1 MPTRYGVILAALL
14 LGGCALQ
21 SPLPPADPALPAG
34 WSSAAS
40 SPDWPQGNYWQS
52 FGSESLLALQQQA
65 REHNHELAAAAARLL
80 QADALLRQAGAAL
93 LPGLDAGLNAGRSGN
108 PNGTDNNFS
117 ASLGASYEVDFWGRN
132 RLLRDSARASLE
144 ASRFDQ
150 ATLAVTIEAAVAT
163 TWFQLLETQER
174 EQLAQRNLESAER
187 LLQLVEARAAAGAA
201 DALEVSQQRTLVLQ
215 QSAALLPL
223 QQQRL
228 ALYNSLNLLLGNP
241 PDRALPLDT
250 PLAGLQLPDPGAGLP
265 SELLQQRPDIRAS
278 EARLL
283 GANADLNAARAALWP
298 SLRLSGQYAGQSAT
312 LADLLGNPATSWNLL
327 AGLTQ
332 PIFDGSRLRAR
343 VEQAEARQQELLI
356 DYQRIILTAISE
368 TDTALAA
375 AGNSR
380 DRVQRQQQVV
390 AQAELALRLA
400 ESRYRAGAIGLT
412 TLLDTQRSLFQ
423 SQDALLQ
430 LQSAQLQTAV
440 ELYRALGGSWQ
451 DTAPGDSP

>member
-1 MPTRYGVILAALL
+1 MPIRYSLILTALL
-14 LGGCALQ
+14 LGGCSLN
-21 SPLPPADPALPAG
+21 SPLPESGVAIPEN
-34 WSSAAS
+34 WSVQTQT
-40 SPDWPQGNYWQS
+40 PDWPDSNYWQA
-52 FGSESLLALQQQA
+52 FGADALLQLQQQA
-65 REHNHELAAAAARLL
+65 RQHNHDLAAAAARLQ
-80 QADALLRQAGAAL
+80 QADAQLRQAGAAL
-93 LPGLDAGLNAGRSGN
+93 LPTLDGGINAGRSGN
-108 PNGTDNNFS
+108 DSDAGNNIS

-132 RLLRDSARASLE
+132 RQLRDSARASLD

-150 ATLAVTIEAAVAT
+150 ATLAVGIEASVASN
-163 TWFQLLETQER
+163 WFQLLEAQER
-174 EQLAQRNLESAER
+174 EQLAQRNLQSAER

-215 QSAALLPL
+215 QGAALLPL

-228 ALYNSLNLLLGNP
+228 ALHNSLNLLLGNP
-241 PDRALPLDT
+241 PGRVLPVDI
-250 PLAGLQLPDPGAGLP
+250 PLASLQLPDSSAGLP

-283 GANADLNAARAALWP
+283 GANADLKAARAALWP

-312 LADLLGNPATSWNLL
+312 LADLLGNPSTSWNLL
-327 AGLTQ
+327 GGLTQ

-343 VEQAEARQQELLI
+343 ADQAEARQQELLI
-356 DYQRIILTAISE
+356 DYQRSILTAISE
-368 TDTALAA
+368 TDTTLAA
-375 AGNSR
+375 AHNSR
-380 DRVQRQQQVV
+380 ERLQRQQQVV
-390 AQAELALRLA
+390 TQAQLALQLA
-400 ESRYRAGAIGLT
+400 ESRYRAGAIGQS

-451 DTAPGDSP
+451 ATALSYSN